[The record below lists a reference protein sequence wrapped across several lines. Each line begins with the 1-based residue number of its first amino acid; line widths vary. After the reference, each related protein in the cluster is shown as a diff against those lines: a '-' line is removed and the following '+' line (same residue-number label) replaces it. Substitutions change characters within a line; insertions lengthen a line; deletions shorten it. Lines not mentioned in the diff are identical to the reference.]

1 MSRWTLLVRA
11 IKKAQRRVIERR
23 RRGEKKR
30 EEKRKRGTGFN
41 GGASA
46 RFRFQVAAACT
57 VGNRV

>member
-1 MSRWTLLVRA
+1 MDVARSGN
-11 IKKAQRRVIERR
+11 KKSAAPRDREEEE
-23 RRGEKKR
+23 GGKKR

-41 GGASA
+41 DGASA

>member
-11 IKKAQRRVIERR
+11 IKKAQRRVIER